1 VRGKRKKLNNNTESN
16 REQEIDALT
25 LSFVV
30 AVKQL
35 TMKYNTRCPTPL
47 HPSNPT
53 ARGMQGRV
61 WLRYYI
67 IIRSRYEKL
76 YGRTAHEISNFE
88 KQTRE
93 LSREKSYNTNIRN
106 TRVVTMSVIK

>member
-1 VRGKRKKLNNNTESN
+1 MRGKRKKLNNNTESN
-16 REQEIDALT
+16 REQEIDALA

-53 ARGMQGRV
+53 ARGMPGQV

-67 IIRSRYEKL
+67 IIRNRYVSYEKL
-76 YGRTAHEISNFE
+76 YGRTSHEISKFE

-93 LSREKSYNTNIRN
+93 LS
-106 TRVVTMSVIK
+106 